1 MDGPSVAGTIH
12 QIIEAQIMLIIIT
25 SQLRVTVDLHL
36 DLGPFWIFQA
46 VVIFGVLSHSLFL
59 SFFCCCCFHSFVHI
73 AHTHTQN
80 IMSSSTTA
88 RLEAWQA
95 RLQNLTDLQVPTD
108 YPRPLP
114 SRTVEEVQSYD
125 LSEQTLLSIL
135 QHSVGQ
141 TTPNNDRPTPF
152 SILLAAFAVLL
163 QRYTGDEEFAVGT
176 SSPSN
181 NTLVLRLNVNPQD
194 TFSKVVNMVHQVRI
208 GIKEVFLL

>member
-1 MDGPSVAGTIH
+1 
-12 QIIEAQIMLIIIT
+12 MLIIIT

-46 VVIFGVLSHSLFL
+46 GVIFVCLLSHSFL
-59 SFFCCCCFHSFVHI
+59 FFCTLCTY
-73 AHTHTQN
+73 HTSNTHLY
-80 IMSSSTTA
+80 IMASTAA

-141 TTPNNDRPTPF
+141 TTSNNDRPTPF

-194 TFSKVVNMVHQVRI
+194 TFSKVVNMVHQVIRKGSFYFGSDMTDACI
-208 GIKEVFLL
+208 

>member
-1 MDGPSVAGTIH
+1 
-12 QIIEAQIMLIIIT
+12 
-25 SQLRVTVDLHL
+25 
-36 DLGPFWIFQA
+36 
-46 VVIFGVLSHSLFL
+46 
-59 SFFCCCCFHSFVHI
+59 
-73 AHTHTQN
+73 
-80 IMSSSTTA
+80 MSSSSTA

-194 TFSKVVNMVHQVRI
+194 TFSKVVNMVHQVYKQW
-208 GIKEVFLL
+208 GMDKGSFFLLYEWEWLMMVCIE

>member
-1 MDGPSVAGTIH
+1 
-12 QIIEAQIMLIIIT
+12 
-25 SQLRVTVDLHL
+25 
-36 DLGPFWIFQA
+36 
-46 VVIFGVLSHSLFL
+46 
-59 SFFCCCCFHSFVHI
+59 
-73 AHTHTQN
+73 
-80 IMSSSTTA
+80 MSSSTAA

-141 TTPNNDRPTPF
+141 TTSNNDRPTPF

-208 GIKEVFLL
+208 GIKEVFSLYDWEWADHGMYVIGGK